1 MNTWT
6 FILILFYAVA
16 CLILIFFILIQSGK
30 GGGLSSLGAASQG
43 ISDAFGTTGAERA
56 LNKLT
61 TIAAISYIVLAIL
74 ITLVISVQT
83 NQQGSILPNKPGTT
97 TPISGSGAQ
106 PGGAAPAE
114 SAPGGQAPANPAP
127 AQPGSN

>member
-1 MNTWT
+1 MGFGT
-6 FILILFYAVA
+6 FFLVILYAIA

-61 TIAAISYIVLAIL
+61 TIAAVSYIVLAIL
-74 ITLVISVQT
+74 ITLTISLQT
-83 NQQGSILPNKPGTT
+83 NASKTILPNTGTT
-97 TPISGSGAQ
+97 TTQPISGAGAPTTPELPGAPGQGQ
-106 PGGAAPAE
+106 PAAPA
-114 SAPGGQAPANPAP
+114 Q
-127 AQPGSN
+127 

>member
-1 MNTWT
+1 MSNTWL
-6 FILILFYAVA
+6 FILILFYAIA

-61 TIAAISYIVLAIL
+61 TIAAVSYIVLAIL
-74 ITLVISVQT
+74 ITLVISIQT
-83 NQQGSILPNKPGTT
+83 RQQGSTLGNKSATT
-97 TPISGSGAQ
+97 QQPLSGA
-106 PGGAAPAE
+106 GAAGAE
-114 SAPGGQAPANPAP
+114 SAEQPPIAP
-127 AQPGSN
+127 AQGQPVTGK

>member
-1 MNTWT
+1 MTTWT

-30 GGGLSSLGAASQG
+30 GGGLSSLGSASQG

-61 TIAAISYIVLAIL
+61 TIAAVSYIVLAIL
-74 ITLVISVQT
+74 ITLVISIQT
-83 NQQGSILPNKPGTT
+83 RQQQGPLLGGNKAAATL
-97 TPISGSGAQ
+97 PISGSGAAGGSAEQAPEGGQVPVQ
-106 PGGAAPAE
+106 P
-114 SAPGGQAPANPAP
+114 APGK
-127 AQPGSN
+127 